1 MQNKHYLALLFSHV
15 LLGILIF
22 FVPFL
27 AKIYGYAILG
37 IGVFIVVMTKN
48 KNNEVL
54 YICSYI
60 VGSEVFLR
68 MTDGSPNHEFGKYSI
83 IVFMLLG
90 MMYSGFSKFATPY
103 WIFLVLLIPSII
115 IASDSIAYD
124 LDFKNKIAFNISGP
138 ICLGVASIYVIGK
151 KITVLEVGN
160 LLLLIGLP
168 VVSMAVYV
176 SLYTFD
182 IKSALVGTG
191 SNSDL
196 SGGFGPNQVATIL
209 GLGMFVFF
217 VRSILYSKTKLI
229 FLLNLFLAFYFS
241 YRGFLTFSRGGMM
254 TGFGMIAIFI
264 FFIYIHSRN
273 AGKVK
278 LNYLVIGLGVLFFLT
293 WSYTSFLTDGLINK
307 RYAGQNAQG
316 IEKKD
321 KFSGRGELA
330 SDEIEMFLDN
340 PFFGIGVGKGTEI
353 RTEKNGYVTASHDEI
368 TRMLAEHGSLGIV
381 GLLIL
386 FFTPILYYFGNK
398 QNIFLFSFLMFW
410 LLTINHAAMRT
421 ASPCFI
427 YALAL
432 LNIRFDD

>member
-1 MQNKHYLALLFSHV
+1 M
-15 LLGILIF
+15 
-22 FVPFL
+22 
-27 AKIYGYAILG
+27 
-37 IGVFIVVMTKN
+37 
-48 KNNEVL
+48 
-54 YICSYI
+54 
-60 VGSEVFLR
+60 
-68 MTDGSPNHEFGKYSI
+68 
-83 IVFMLLG
+83 
-90 MMYSGFSKFATPY
+90 
-103 WIFLVLLIPSII
+103 
-115 IASDSIAYD
+115 
-124 LDFKNKIAFNISGP
+124 
-138 ICLGVASIYVIGK
+138 
-151 KITVLEVGN
+151 TVLEVGN
-160 LLLLIGLP
+160 LLLFIGLP
-168 VVSMAVYV
+168 IISMAVYV

-217 VRSILYSKTKLI
+217 VRSILYSKTNLA
-229 FLLNLFLAFYFS
+229 FLVNLFLAFYFS
-241 YRGFLTFSRGGMM
+241 YRGFLTFSRGGMT
-254 TGFGMIAIFI
+254 TGFGMIGVFV
-264 FFIYIHSRN
+264 FFLYLHTRYS
-273 AGKVK
+273 GKVK
-278 LNYLVIGLGVLFFLT
+278 LNYLIIGLSVLFFIT

-330 SDEIEMFLDN
+330 EDEIEMFLDN

-353 RTEKNGYVTASHDEI
+353 RTEKNGFVTASHDEI

-386 FFTPILYYFGNK
+386 LFTPVFNYFGNK
-398 QNIFLFSFLMFW
+398 QNIFLFSFLIFW

-421 ASPCFI
+421 ASTSFI

-432 LNIRFDD
+432 INIRFDDK